1 MGTWWCPRRRW
12 VKRGWIVKYSRY
24 IYIYMIYNDLL
35 VDNSHRYANL
45 VNQQRG
51 DVPSSAT
58 SCFFD
63 CLPWWTPLWSC
74 GAPLPFDSASPFLGR
89 KKADPEW
96 CPTAL
101 GKDDGLSI
109 CTGWPSFFLFDPSIA
124 DGREIHT
131 HTNLDKSYHYRL
143 QSL

>member
-1 MGTWWCPRRRW
+1 
-12 VKRGWIVKYSRY
+12 
-24 IYIYMIYNDLL
+24 MIYNDLL

-45 VNQQRG
+45 VNQQRE

-58 SCFFD
+58 SCFFFTVCHD
-63 CLPWWTPLWSC
+63 EHHFGLVGPLC
-74 GAPLPFDSASPFLGR
+74 HLIQR
-89 KKADPEW
+89 H
-96 CPTAL
+96 
-101 GKDDGLSI
+101 LSLVAKGQI
-109 CTGWPSFFLFDPSIA
+109 LSDVRLLLAKMMDFQFARVDRAFFFDPSIA